1 MRGRVAYINYASSKS
16 SYGRYIVLEHDHFRP
31 ILYSLYAHLDSFS
44 PSLKVGDSVKEAEA
58 LGRMG
63 NSSSFRIP
71 LNRSHLHFEIGLR
84 LSEKFQN
91 WYNRK
96 TFKTPNSHGNFNGFN
111 LVGID
116 PLSFFKLYQAGKVK
130 SPADYFL
137 DLKET
142 VSVAVK
148 SNLRPSILAIDPSLE
163 QSAASTD
170 HQYNGWICRFGP
182 YGIPLSFE
190 RALIQG
196 AKNVEV
202 LTFSEPA
209 GRGFC
214 RKLVEKRNNL
224 LMPSEQLEAYLEI
237 LFTN

>member
-1 MRGRVAYINYASSKS
+1 MIHHNSKVFLASLLVTSVAFRAYASEAPFILSWPTPNPAFAQGHGYSTFLQKTGPDKDFSSGAYGCVRNNGYKFHEGVDLFPVKREASGRAIDSVFSAMRGRVAYINYASSKS

-111 LVGID
+111 LVGI
-116 PLSFFKLYQAGKVK
+116 YQAGKV
-130 SPADYFL
+130 
-137 DLKET
+137 
-142 VSVAVK
+142 
-148 SNLRPSILAIDPSLE
+148 
-163 QSAASTD
+163 
-170 HQYNGWICRFGP
+170 
-182 YGIPLSFE
+182 
-190 RALIQG
+190 
-196 AKNVEV
+196 
-202 LTFSEPA
+202 
-209 GRGFC
+209 
-214 RKLVEKRNNL
+214 
-224 LMPSEQLEAYLEI
+224 
-237 LFTN
+237 